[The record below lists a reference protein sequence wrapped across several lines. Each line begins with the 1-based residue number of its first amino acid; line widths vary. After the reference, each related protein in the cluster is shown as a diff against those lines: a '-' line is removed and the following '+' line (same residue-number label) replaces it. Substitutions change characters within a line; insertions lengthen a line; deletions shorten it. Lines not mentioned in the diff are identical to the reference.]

1 MKQLACIIAGLFFLG
16 VCGFMQTLG
25 EAPPRGWTTDCKIVG
40 IVDGDTVDV
49 EVKRVIRVRL
59 LGAWSPES
67 RTKDA
72 AEKQRGIAAKEH
84 LQAAAEGCDALLH
97 IPGSV
102 DISEW
107 MTLGRV
113 LGHVYLVNSD
123 GTTGESL
130 AEMQVRAGHATP
142 TKEKKKEPQ

>member
-1 MKQLACIIAGLFFLG
+1 MHRFACIITGLFFLA
-16 VCGFMQTLG
+16 VCITMQTLG
-25 EAPPRGWTTDCKIVG
+25 EAPPRGWTTDCRVVNV
-40 IVDGDTVDV
+40 VDGDTVDV

-72 AEKQRGIAAKEH
+72 AEKARGLAAKEH
-84 LQAAAEGCDALLH
+84 LRAAAENCDAVLF

-102 DISEW
+102 DFQDVT
-107 MTLGRV
+107 TLGRV
-113 LGHVYLVNSD
+113 LGQVWLVNSD

-130 AEMQVRAGHATP
+130 AKMQVRAGHATP
-142 TKEKKKEPQ
+142 TKEN